1 MKRAFMAASASLFPA
16 YFALVMATGIV
27 SIAAYRLEL
36 WPVAWAL
43 LGLNIAFYTI
53 LWLLMLVRL
62 VWFFPRVLADFT
74 NHARGAGFFTL
85 VAGTC
90 VLGVD
95 LLVVAG
101 AAAIAQALWVLGLLL
116 WLLLMFSFFTVVT
129 VREEKPALDT
139 GINGAWLLAAVATQ
153 SVAVLGTLLAPRFAA
168 GRTELLFFTLC
179 MYLLGCMLY
188 LSIITLIFYRL
199 TFITLT
205 SAELTPPYWINMG
218 AVAITTLAGATLIL
232 NAAQLPLLGEIVPF
246 LKGFTLFFWA
256 AGTWWIPLL
265 FILGIW
271 RHVVQALPADLRSAV
286 LGHGLSLGHVHRQHL
301 PAIQGAGP
309 GFPAGDPA
317 RVHRYRAGSL
327 ARDVRGADPQRDR
340 QRCAPQPRAGVA
352 AWAGIKR
359 SAWSGYRRGF
369 GCPELCSLRVGGLPR
384 G

>member
-1 MKRAFMAASASLFPA
+1 MKRAFMAASANLFPA

-36 WPVAWAL
+36 WSVAWAL
-43 LGLNIAFYTI
+43 LWLNIAFYSI
-53 LWLLMLVRL
+53 LWLLLLVRL
-62 VWFFPRVLADFT
+62 MWFFPRVLADFT
-74 NHARGAGFFTL
+74 NHARGAGFFTV

-101 AAAIAQALWVLGLLL
+101 AADMAQALWVLGLLL
-116 WLLLMFSFFTVVT
+116 WLLVMFSFFTVVT
-129 VREEKPALDT
+129 VREKKPALDT

-153 SVAVLGTLLAPRFAA
+153 SVAVLGTLLAPRFTA

-205 SAELTPPYWINMG
+205 SAELTPPYWINLG
-218 AVAITTLAGATLIL
+218 AAAITTLAGATLIL
-232 NAAQLPLLGEIVPF
+232 NAAQLPLLGEILPF
-246 LKGFTLFFWA
+246 LMGFTLFFWA

-271 RHVVQALPADLRSAV
+271 RH
-286 LGHGLSLGHVHRQHL
+286 GYK
-301 PAIQGAGP
+301 
-309 GFPAGDPA
+309 
-317 RVHRYRAGSL
+317 RYPL
-327 ARDVRGADPQRDR
+327 TYDPQYWGMVFPLGMYTASTFQLSKALGLDFLLVI
-340 QRCAPQPRAGVA
+340 PRIFIVIALVA
-352 AWAGIKR
+352 WLATFVGLI
-359 SAWSGYRRGF
+359 RRVIASVAHPSHAQESPHG
-369 GCPELCSLRVGGLPR
+369 PV
-384 G
+384 

>member
-1 MKRAFMAASASLFPA
+1 MKRAFLAASANLVPA
-16 YFALVMATGIV
+16 SFALVMATGIV

-36 WPVAWAL
+36 GPVAWAL
-43 LGLNIAFYTI
+43 LVLNIAFYTI
-53 LWLLMLVRL
+53 LWLLLLARL

-101 AAAIAQALWVLGLLL
+101 AAAIAQALWVGGLLL
-116 WLLLMFSFFTVVT
+116 WLLVMFSFFTVVT
-129 VREEKPALDT
+129 VREEKPALAT

-153 SVAVLGTLLAPRFAA
+153 SVAVLGTLLAPRFAP
-168 GRTELLFFTLC
+168 GRPVLLFFTLC

-199 TFITLT
+199 TFIKLT

-232 NAAQLPLLGEIVPF
+232 NAAQLQLLGEILPF

-271 RHVVQALPADLRSAV
+271 RHIYKRYPLTYDPQYWAMVFPLGMYTASTFQLAKALGLDFLLAIPRIFIFIALLAWLATFLGLLRSLV
-286 LGHGLSLGHVHRQHL
+286 
-301 PAIQGAGP
+301 
-309 GFPAGDPA
+309 
-317 RVHRYRAGSL
+317 GSL
-327 ARDVRGADPQRDR
+327 QRAAR
-340 QRCAPQPRAGVA
+340 QP
-352 AWAGIKR
+352 
-359 SAWSGYRRGF
+359 
-369 GCPELCSLRVGGLPR
+369 ELPR
-384 G
+384 GPV